1 MCKSYICVY
10 IYIYMCDYIASHTC
24 TEIPTYTEY
33 MCIYIYIHIHIYNM
47 RVYIHVIIYIY
58 IYMVFMYNVYI
69 FIYGVHLHMWP
80 HVYTYIYIYIYIYV
94 HVFLLVLF
102 SVPCAKVPRA
112 PSAWCASRSWRS
124 GRAQFSLA
132 ISRTEN
138 GFNQPLIPW
147 KLIVNGS
154 LPFIPLFI
162 ASTIPWMA
170 STLVDMN

>member
-1 MCKSYICVY
+1 MCKSYIC
-10 IYIYMCDYIASHTC
+10 IYMCVWLHCKS
-24 TEIPTYTEY
+24 Y
-33 MCIYIYIHIHIYNM
+33 MHRDTHVYRIHVYIHIHTYTYIYNM
-47 RVYIHVIIYIY
+47 CVYIHVIIYIY
-58 IYMVFMYNVYI
+58 GVHVQCVY
-69 FIYGVHLHMWP
+69 IYGVHVHMWP
-80 HVYTYIYIYIYIYV
+80 HVYIYM

-132 ISRTEN
+132 ISPTEN

>member
-10 IYIYMCDYIASHTC
+10 IYVCDYIASHTC

-47 RVYIHVIIYIY
+47 RVYIHVIIYIWCSCTMY
-58 IYMVFMYNVYI
+58 IYLYTV
-69 FIYGVHLHMWP
+69 FIYICGHM
-80 HVYTYIYIYIYIYV
+80 YIHIYIYV

-138 GFNQPLIPW
+138 GFNQPLIP
-147 KLIVNGS
+147 
-154 LPFIPLFI
+154 
-162 ASTIPWMA
+162 
-170 STLVDMN
+170 